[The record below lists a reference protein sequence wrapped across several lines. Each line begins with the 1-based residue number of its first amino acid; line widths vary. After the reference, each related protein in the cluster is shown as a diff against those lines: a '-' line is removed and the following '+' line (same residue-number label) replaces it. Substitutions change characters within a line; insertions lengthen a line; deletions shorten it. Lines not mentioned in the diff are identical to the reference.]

1 MGLYLFNSRRS
12 CSWDCFFLV
21 HNSFWYCSLD
31 LRLLVITMTVLHV
44 NLHVLLAPILFAA
57 NSAWKL
63 PLLFQTPL
71 ADVLV
76 WIQGS
81 LCTVEISTA
90 KTFERQDIVF
100 RRGFQK
106 LTLLHS
112 ARILFFVSNCRCLCC
127 RRDANFFSLPASK
140 SFDQTW
146 FRTLLRSIL
155 AGTRRNVPLPSS
167 PHYFMSPGITLAL
180 CWQNLDALLS
190 RNTQF
195 KLWASNRD
203 VAVHS
208 ELGHC
213 VASLYWRPVATDR
226 SLEPDSGCVQ
236 LNNDSANEEQPL
248 TWTSCYMPLRLLT
261 LQWKQCQ
268 FDWTYFLFLNRPE
281 VWGRAEKKQ
290 IKQETVNSTSCRK
303 HRICQHGK

>member
-155 AGTRRNVPLPSS
+155 AGARRNVPLPSS

-190 RNTQF
+190 
-195 KLWASNRD
+195 KIHSSNFEPQT
-203 VAVHS
+203 AMWQCTLS
-208 ELGHC
+208 LGTAWQVC
-213 VASLYWRPVATDR
+213 IDDL
-226 SLEPDSGCVQ
+226 LQ
-236 LNNDSANEEQPL
+236 LIGVWSRIVDAYSWTMYSANEEQRRSHVPC
-248 TWTSCYMPLRLLT
+248 TAGPHWILT
-261 LQWKQCQ
+261 LHKNNANSTI
-268 FDWTYFLFLNRPE
+268 FTNVFPRE
-281 VWGRAEKKQ
+281 REQ
-290 IKQETVNSTSCRK
+290 IKTKTANSTICRK
-303 HRICQHGK
+303 YKIRDCQLGKPSRD

>member
-155 AGTRRNVPLPSS
+155 AGARRNVPLPSS

-190 RNTQF
+190 KIHSSNFEPQTAMWQCTLSLGTAWQVCIDDLLQLIGVWSRIVDAYSWTTIRPMRSSRSHEHRATHAPQTSDLAMKRMPIRLDLLFVSKPTRGLRQSREEANKTRN
-195 KLWASNRD
+195 
-203 VAVHS
+203 
-208 ELGHC
+208 C
-213 VASLYWRPVATDR
+213 
-226 SLEPDSGCVQ
+226 Q
-236 LNNDSANEEQPL
+236 LNK
-248 TWTSCYMPLRLLT
+248 
-261 LQWKQCQ
+261 LQK
-268 FDWTYFLFLNRPE
+268 T
-281 VWGRAEKKQ
+281 
-290 IKQETVNSTSCRK
+290 
-303 HRICQHGK
+303 